1 MLSIE
6 GVSHAYG
13 AVQAL
18 KTIDLHVAPGEVVCL
33 LGPSGCGK
41 STLLRLAAGLEP
53 LQQGQV
59 KLAGQVVA
67 DARGSLPPE
76 RRRVGM
82 VFQDFALFPH
92 LTVSQNIAF
101 GLTDLS
107 KADQQDRARQWGERI
122 GMAEF
127 LDAFPH
133 TLSGGQQQRV
143 ALARALA
150 PGPRLVLMDEPFSGL
165 DVTLRDR
172 LRDTTLA
179 LLKETGVATVL
190 VTHDPDEAMRMADRI
205 VLMRSGQVEQA
216 GAPLDL
222 YDRPVSAFAAAFF
235 GSVTQIDAQARAG
248 IVSNDLGRFDAPIM
262 VGPVTLIIRQEAFHR
277 ALDGGVM
284 AVVTQARSLGR
295 EQLLGLRIGALDLT
309 ARWGEGR
316 LPTVG
321 DRIPVV
327 VDRHRVHLFPKE
339 T

>member
-1 MLSIE
+1 MLMIE

-13 AVQAL
+13 AVKAL
-18 KTIDLHVAPGEVVCL
+18 QNIDLHVAPGEVVCL

-53 LQQGQV
+53 LQRGQV

-67 DARGSLPPE
+67 DPRGSLPPE
-76 RRRVGM
+76 HRRVGM

-101 GLTDLS
+101 GLTDLT
-107 KADQQDRARQWGERI
+107 KPDQQERARQWGDRI
-122 GMAEF
+122 GLTEF

-179 LLKETGVATVL
+179 LLKEADVATVL

-205 VLMRSGQVEQA
+205 VLMRAGQVEQA
-216 GAPLDL
+216 GEPLDL
-222 YDRPVSAFAAAFF
+222 YNHPVSAFAAAFF
-235 GSVTQIDAQARAG
+235 GSVTQLGAQARDG
-248 IVSNDLGRFDAPIM
+248 TVTNDLGRFDAPILT
-262 VGPVTLIIRQEAFHR
+262 GPVTVIVRQEAFHR
-277 ALDGGVM
+277 ALEGGVM

-295 EQLLGLRIGALDLT
+295 EQLLGFRIGSIDLT
-309 ARWGEGR
+309 ARWSEGR
-316 LPTVG
+316 LPAVG

-327 VDRHRVHLFPKE
+327 LDRHRVHLFPKE

>member
-6 GVSHAYG
+6 GVSHVYG
-13 AVQAL
+13 AVKAL
-18 KTIDLHVAPGEVVCL
+18 HNIDLHVAPGEVVCL

-53 LQQGQV
+53 LQRGQV

-67 DARGSLPPE
+67 DAQSSLPPE
-76 RRRVGM
+76 HRRVGM

-92 LTVSQNIAF
+92 LTVAQNIAF
-101 GLTDLS
+101 GLTDRV

-122 GMAEF
+122 GLTEF
-127 LDAFPH
+127 LNAFPH
-133 TLSGGQQQRV
+133 MLSGGQQQRV

-150 PGPRLVLMDEPFSGL
+150 PEPRLVLMDEPFSGL

-179 LLKETGVATVL
+179 LLKEAGVATVL

-205 VLMRSGQVEQA
+205 VLMRAGRVEQA
-216 GAPLDL
+216 GDPLDL
-222 YDRPVSAFAAAFF
+222 YTHPVSAFAAAFF
-235 GSVTQIDAQARAG
+235 GSVSQFNVNARDG
-248 IVSNDLGRFDAPIM
+248 TVNNDLGRFEAPILT
-262 VGPVTLIIRQEAFHR
+262 GPVTMIVRQEAFHR
-277 ALDGGVM
+277 ALEGGVM
-284 AVVTQARSLGR
+284 ATVTQARSLGR
-295 EQLLGLRIGALDLT
+295 ELLLGLRIGAIEVT
-309 ARWGEGR
+309 ARWGEAR
-316 LPTVG
+316 LPTIG

>member
-18 KTIDLHVAPGEVVCL
+18 NTIDLHVAPGEVVCL

-107 KADQQDRARQWGERI
+107 TADQQDRARQWGERI

-205 VLMRSGQVEQA
+205 GVRRSGQVSRRGRRSIFMIA
-216 GAPLDL
+216 LCRPL
-222 YDRPVSAFAAAFF
+222 RRRS
-235 GSVTQIDAQARAG
+235 S
-248 IVSNDLGRFDAPIM
+248 
-262 VGPVTLIIRQEAFHR
+262 
-277 ALDGGVM
+277 
-284 AVVTQARSLGR
+284 ARSR
-295 EQLLGLRIGALDLT
+295 RSMRRRAPGLSATISGGSMR
-309 ARWGEGR
+309 RS
-316 LPTVG
+316 
-321 DRIPVV
+321 
-327 VDRHRVHLFPKE
+327 
-339 T
+339 